1 MKTRGSI
8 TVFFSLLLTVIISL
22 ISAFLVSAK
31 IAAGRAQIAI
41 AADQVIYSQ
50 MARYDSELF
59 DMYHL
64 FFLDAGYDSDTLH
77 LGKILDELESDL
89 SYLFMPNKEVILQRG
104 IEFLKLQEESGSITG
119 YTLATDCDGKVLK
132 EQAVQ
137 YMKDTLGIQSVS
149 LLYQKLTG
157 QENIAK
163 QQETMAKAA
172 EEKGKVEEYEEIK
185 RQSVENRNVTDSE
198 DNEVQKQSVEEE
210 RTAIETTKTLDAV
223 QKLRKTSI
231 LNLVIQDTDSLS
243 GWSTDIDRFLSKRSK
258 QQGMGL
264 LEVGENADGI
274 VADILFQ
281 EYILKNLNHYQASRQ
296 ETGPSYGVEYVL
308 QGKNSDVKNLEGIAN
323 KMLLLRMGANVSY
336 LYTDAAKRAEVQ
348 SLALTLSSFLL
359 LPEVSPAIENILIT
373 AWAFVESLV
382 DVRGIFAGDKVPFIK
397 TVDSWQVNFSDI
409 PKAISGIDSFR
420 KDSGGYSYED
430 YLRLFLFM
438 RSDEKKV
445 IRCMDVIEL
454 SIREIPGKEEFSLDC
469 AIDTLEVQFEVRA
482 ESRKTFT
489 IVESESY
496 RNL

>member
-31 IAAGRAQIAI
+31 VAAGRAQIAI
-41 AADQVIYSQ
+41 AADQAVYSQ
-50 MARYDSELF
+50 MARYDSKLF
-59 DMYHL
+59 DRYHL
-64 FFLDAGYDSDTLH
+64 FFLDAGYDSGTLH

-89 SYLFMPNKEVILQRG
+89 SYLFMPNKEVIMHQG
-104 IEFLKLQEESGSITG
+104 IQFLKLQQESGSITG
-119 YTLATDCDGKVLK
+119 YTLATDCDGEVLK

-157 QENIAK
+157 QESIAK
-163 QQETMAKAA
+163 QQEIMAKAA
-172 EEKGKVEEYEEIK
+172 DEKGNTEEYEEIK
-185 RQSVENRNVTDSE
+185 RQSVENKNLTHSE
-198 DNEVQKQSVEEE
+198 DSEVQKPGAEEQS
-210 RTAIETTKTLDAV
+210 TAIETTKTLEAV

-231 LNLVIQDTDSLS
+231 LNLVIQDPDSLS
-243 GWSTDIDRFLSKRSK
+243 GWSADSDSFLSERSK

-264 LEVGENADGI
+264 LEVGEDAEGI
-274 VADILFQ
+274 VSDILFQ
-281 EYILKNLNHYQASRQ
+281 EYILKNFNHYQASRQ

-308 QGKNSDVKNLEGIAN
+308 QGKGSDVKNLEGIAN
-323 KMLLLRMGANVSY
+323 KLLLLRMGANISY
-336 LYTDAAKRAEVQ
+336 LYSDAAKRAEVK
-348 SLALTLSSFLL
+348 SLAMTLSSFLL
-359 LPEVSPAIENILIT
+359 LPEVSPVIENILIT

-397 TVDSWQVNFSDI
+397 TTNSWQVNFSDI

-445 IRCMDVIEL
+445 AGCMDVIEL
-454 SIREIPGKEEFSLDC
+454 SMKEIPGKEGFSLDC
-469 AIDTLEVQFEVRA
+469 AIDTLEVEFKVRA
-482 ESRKTFT
+482 EGRKTFT
-489 IVESESY
+489 VVERESY